1 MVLGKLDSHM
11 QNDEPK
17 KLYYTSELKIHNGT
31 IKLEENTGN
40 TFLTSVWQWFFR
52 IWQQKKGKKS
62 KNKQEGL
69 YQTKKLL
76 QSKGNH
82 HQNEKLTYYWMG
94 ENIRKSYVCHR
105 LNIQNKE
112 LTTQQQENQTVQL

>member
-40 TFLTSVWQWFFR
+40 TFLTSVWQ
-52 IWQQKKGKKS
+52 
-62 KNKQEGL
+62 
-69 YQTKKLL
+69 
-76 QSKGNH
+76 
-82 HQNEKLTYYWMG
+82 
-94 ENIRKSYVCHR
+94 
-105 LNIQNKE
+105 
-112 LTTQQQENQTVQL
+112 

>member
-76 QSKGNH
+76 QSKGNNH
-82 HQNEKLTYYWMG
+82 LLKATYYWMG
-94 ENIRKSYVCHR
+94 ENICKSYVCHR

-112 LTTQQQENQTVQL
+112 LKTQ